1 MSDKFLKNMAHMIED
16 TKSLSLKV
24 LLEEKDKKDDEDVFA
39 AFGDKEDD
47 DEGGSTEGG
56 GTEGGG
62 TEGGGTEGE
71 GTEGDDK
78 DEGGGDDEDEGG
90 GGEDVYD
97 NLNNL
102 DSFTKT
108 IKDRNDLLKTML
120 AKHEFHPEKN
130 ISASF
135 NRMTKSKR
143 KSNLTFKKLMLMKEE
158 SDLNKTLDKVE
169 KSLKDEKERIEKIGD
184 DAHNVSSKIIQGFDV
199 NIEEKAAQA
208 LNDFVNFDK
217 KFSKAE
223 VVANWYM
230 FEIGEMSSPQE
241 LENNIKNFKAQFN
254 KLLPKES
261 KIDIQEEPT
270 KYNTG
275 TGGKNPSS

>member
-1 MSDKFLKNMAHMIED
+1 
-16 TKSLSLKV
+16 
-24 LLEEKDKKDDEDVFA
+24 
-39 AFGDKEDD
+39 
-47 DEGGSTEGG
+47 
-56 GTEGGG
+56 
-62 TEGGGTEGE
+62 
-71 GTEGDDK
+71 
-78 DEGGGDDEDEGG
+78 
-90 GGEDVYD
+90 
-97 NLNNL
+97 
-102 DSFTKT
+102 
-108 IKDRNDLLKTML
+108 
-120 AKHEFHPEKN
+120 
-130 ISASF
+130 
-135 NRMTKSKR
+135 
-143 KSNLTFKKLMLMKEE
+143 MKEE

-184 DAHNVSSKIIQGFDV
+184 DAHNISSKIVQGFNV

-208 LNDFVNFDK
+208 LNDFENFDK

-230 FEIGEMSSPQE
+230 NQIGEMSSPQE